1 MTKESLRLTKKHNLN
16 FNFILRLQ
24 MFPFHNTEHFVPLY
38 TAIKG
43 HRNSTQTYKIGLT
56 NSIFFCVFFK
66 YVNLYPGT
74 VPNHSKI
81 VSVKCIQSYLQRNIW
96 SKCLRNPDYVCFFP
110 ERDIYTQCF
119 TNVVTALFPI
129 EHFFYPSKT
138 HEASLG
144 NNVHHEKERNLHLKD
159 MAI

>member
-43 HRNSTQTYKIGLT
+43 HRNSTRTYKIGLT
-56 NSIFFCVFFK
+56 NFFFLFCFFK
-66 YVNLYPGT
+66 YIILYPGT

-96 SKCLRNPDYVCFFP
+96 SKCLRNPDYVCFQ
-110 ERDIYTQCF
+110 RGIYTQWF
-119 TNVVTALFPI
+119 YKRRNSTFPHRAFLTQQDARSI
-129 EHFFYPSKT
+129 SGKQC
-138 HEASLG
+138 SLW
-144 NNVHHEKERNLHLKD
+144 ERKKLTP
-159 MAI
+159 